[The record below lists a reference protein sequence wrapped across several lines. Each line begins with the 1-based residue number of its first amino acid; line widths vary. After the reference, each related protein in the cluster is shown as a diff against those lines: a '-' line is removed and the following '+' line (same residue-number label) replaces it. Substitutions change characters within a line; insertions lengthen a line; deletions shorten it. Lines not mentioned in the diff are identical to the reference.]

1 MGPAGFSTPKAG
13 PRPHVGHSLL
23 ALAPA
28 LFAGGDVAPAV
39 AGLAA
44 GFEPAG
50 ARLPGRNRKDPGPVE
65 VDADLWARVLS
76 LTKG

>member
-1 MGPAGFSTPKAG
+1 MSASSCWRSTQAI
-13 PRPHVGHSLL
+13 
-23 ALAPA
+23 
-28 LFAGGDVAPAV
+28 AGGDVATAV

-44 GFEPAG
+44 GFEPAC

-76 LTKG
+76 LAKG